1 MDYNAES
8 GRPSYMEGCKQTGG
22 ILGLENRGWHTQEN
36 EQEDRDLELDDSV
49 GVSQE
54 LLSWFRR
61 SSMVVLDVVSD
72 TDRGEGRDNGME
84 VEVEDVL
91 SSFVNAR

>member
-36 EQEDRDLELDDSV
+36 EQKDRDLELEDSV

-54 LLSWFRR
+54 LLSWFRW
-61 SSMVVLDVVSD
+61 SSMVVLDVVSELIELK
-72 TDRGEGRDNGME
+72 EGTMGSRLRLEMSFQ
-84 VEVEDVL
+84 VL
-91 SSFVNAR
+91 